1 MKKNLISFI
10 NLKKVYDNG
19 FEAVKNFNLTID
31 KGEFVTLLGPSG
43 CGKTTVLRTLAGFE
57 YPTQGKILYNG
68 IDIKNTS
75 INSRPT
81 ATVFQDYALFP
92 NMTVMQNIEYGLK
105 AMKVPSDNVS
115 ETILKQSEND
125 YKDNL
130 KKSASKIKSIQR
142 QRSSMEKDLKKF
154 DAEYDK
160 KKGWSEIKGMRY
172 QEFSHRIGKLEE
184 SLYKTYG
191 EDFISKQSKTNLI
204 KIKMNML
211 LLKLKLSF
219 RFDVNSKNMNEIEK
233 EIHKLTKVYSA
244 KCILDKKYDS
254 LKEKYND
261 LDFDVSY
268 WENYAAEEKEWFI
281 LNKTGRKLTREEINE
296 RTSNVIK
303 LVGLAGKESAMP
315 SELSG
320 GMQQRVALARAIVIE
335 PEIILLDEP
344 LSALDAKV
352 RAQMQKE
359 LKRLHEELKI
369 TFILVTH
376 DQEEALSLSDK
387 VVVMRDGSI
396 EQVGAPTSIYDY
408 PENKWVAS
416 FIGRANFF
424 DGKFHSDKTV
434 EFLGQHL
441 KVEDKYNFR
450 NNAKVTIM
458 IRPED
463 FDVVKPKKGY
473 LDVKVESVEYK
484 GLLWDIKC
492 SYNGTN
498 VYVEGI
504 NKVEVGSTIGLI
516 WDCEDI
522 HLIKGQ
528 ANASC

>member
-1 MKKNLISFI
+1 
-10 NLKKVYDNG
+10 
-19 FEAVKNFNLTID
+19 VKNFNLTID

-75 INSRPT
+75 VNSRPT

-92 NMTVMQNIEYGLK
+92 NMTVKQNIEYGLK
-105 AMKVPSDNVS
+105 AMKVPSEDVS
-115 ETILKQSEND
+115 DIVLKQAEND
-125 YKDNL
+125 YQDNL
-130 KKSASKIKSIQR
+130 KKAAGKIKSIEK
-142 QRSSMEKDLKKF
+142 QRSALEKDMQKCET
-154 DAEYDK
+154 EYQK
-160 KKGWSEIKGMRY
+160 KKDWFEIKDMRY
-172 QEFSHRIGKLEE
+172 QQFAHQINQLEE
-184 SLYKTYG
+184 NLYKEYG
-191 EDFISKQSKTNLI
+191 EDFSSKQTKSNRL
-204 KIKMNML
+204 KIRLNML
-211 LLKLKLSF
+211 LLKIKVSY
-219 RFDVNSKNMNEIEK
+219 RFDVNSKGMNDIEK
-233 EIHKLTKVYSA
+233 EIFKLTKIYTA

-268 WENYAAEEKEWFI
+268 WENYAAEEKEWFV

-296 RTSNVIK
+296 KTSKVIE
-303 LVGLAGKESAMP
+303 LVGLKGKETLMP

-335 PEIILLDEP
+335 PEIVLLDEP

-352 RAQMQKE
+352 RGQMQKE

-387 VVVMRDGSI
+387 VVVMNAGTI
-396 EQVGAPTSIYDY
+396 EQIGSPTDIYDY
-408 PENKWVAS
+408 PKNKWVAS

-424 DGKFHSDKTV
+424 DGKFNNDHTV
-434 EFLGQHL
+434 EFLGKNL
-441 KVEDKYNFR
+441 KVEDSYKFKNQA
-450 NNAKVTIM
+450 NVTIM

-463 FDVVKPKKGY
+463 FDVVKPGEGY
-473 LDVKVESVEYK
+473 LDVKVEAVEYK

-492 SYNGTN
+492 IYNGTA
-498 VYVEGI
+498 VFVEGI

-522 HLIKGQ
+522 HLIEGEE
-528 ANASC
+528 NAIN

>member
-31 KGEFVTLLGPSG
+31 KGEFITLLGPSG

-92 NMTVMQNIEYGLK
+92 NMTVKQNIEYGLK
-105 AMKVPSDNVS
+105 AMKVPYEEVSD
-115 ETILKQSEND
+115 TLIKQAEKE
-125 YKDNL
+125 YQDNL
-130 KKSASKIKSIQR
+130 KKGASKIKDIEKK
-142 QRSSMEKDLKKF
+142 RSAILKDINKCE
-154 DAEYDK
+154 AEYEK
-160 KKGWSEIKGMRY
+160 KKNWSSIKDMRLT
-172 QEFSHRIGKLEE
+172 QFKVAIEELENQ
-184 SLYKTYG
+184 LYKEYG
-191 EDFISKQSKTNLI
+191 DDFVSKQSKSNQI
-204 KIKMNML
+204 KASLNMF
-211 LLKLKLSF
+211 LLKMKLEY
-219 RFDVNSKNMNEIEK
+219 RFDINSKNMNEIEK
-233 EIHKLTKVYSA
+233 EIYKLTKIYSA
-244 KCILDKKYDS
+244 KCILDKKYDA

-268 WENYAAEEKEWFI
+268 WENYAVEQKEYF
-281 LNKTGRKLTREEINE
+281 LTHKGGRKLTREEINT
-296 RTSNVIK
+296 RTDKVIE
-303 LVGLAGKESAMP
+303 LVGLKGKETAMP

-335 PEIILLDEP
+335 PEIVLLDEP

-352 RAQMQKE
+352 RGQMQKE

-376 DQEEALSLSDK
+376 DQEEALTLSDK
-387 VVVMRDGSI
+387 VVVMNAGTI
-396 EQVGAPTSIYDY
+396 EQVGSPTDIYDY
-408 PENKWVAS
+408 PQNKWVAG

-424 DGKFHSDKTV
+424 DGIFHDNKNV
-434 EFLGQHL
+434 EFLGKEL
-441 KVEDKYNFR
+441 KVEERYKFK
-450 NNAKVTIM
+450 NNSKVTIM

-463 FDVVKPKKGY
+463 FDIVKPKKGF
-473 LDVKVESVEYK
+473 LDVKVVSIEYK

-492 SYNGTN
+492 DYNGMS

-504 NKVEVGSTIGLI
+504 NKVEVGSTIGLK

-522 HLIKGQ
+522 HLIERDEDD
-528 ANASC
+528 SE